1 MTDRSMDFEWDAEKD
16 KANLKKHGVAFG
28 EAIVVFGDPSVV
40 VIDVTRSK
48 DGESRSKAIGRIDG
62 RLFVTIFTMRG
73 SVKRIIS
80 ARRANRK
87 EERTYGGKSEA

>member
-1 MTDRSMDFEWDAEKD
+1 
-16 KANLKKHGVAFG
+16 
-28 EAIVVFGDPSVV
+28 VVVGDPAVV

-48 DGESRSKAIGRIDG
+48 DDEGRSKAIGRIDG

-87 EERTYGGKSEA
+87 EERTYGGNSEA